1 MKNTYSAPEYKL
13 ILLTAQD
20 VLTQSFEEPDPNS
33 DPGVNDPFEPKA

>member
-20 VLTQSFEEPDPNS
+20 VLTQSFEEPDPVK
-33 DPGVNDPFEPKA
+33 DPTGNDIW